1 MSIWTDI
8 HRRSNG
14 NQARKE
20 DYLDIYHHE
29 SMIKTLHTDAYAGCA
44 TYEIITNG
52 AYPAIMITF
61 YGDYILNSIDRQV
74 VKLKAPDNKYYDLF
88 QCTFVGSDGRSTL
101 FSYAFNK
108 DDDYVNEV
116 DDDFYNKRMPP
127 HPGHKYSI
135 VELKKYADMF
145 IELLINMNTEINK
158 MKKYEKHNYYYTSDS
173 DGNRSSLL

>member
-14 NQARKE
+14 NQVREE

-29 SMIKTLHTDAYAGCA
+29 SVIKTLCIDAYAGCA
-44 TYEIITNG
+44 TYEINTNG
-52 AYPAIMITF
+52 AYPAIVIMF
-61 YGDYILNSIDRQV
+61 YGDHILGGLGPV
-74 VKLKAPDNKYYDLF
+74 VKLKAPDNKYYDLYRNI
-88 QCTFVGSDGRSTL
+88 FVGSDGKSTQ
-101 FSYAFNK
+101 FSYGFNK

-135 VELKKYADMF
+135 VELKKYAEMF
-145 IELLINMNTEINK
+145 IDLLISMNKELNK
-158 MKKYEKHNYYYTSDS
+158 MKI
-173 DGNRSSLL
+173 

>member
-29 SMIKTLHTDAYAGCA
+29 SMIKTLYTDAYAGCA

-74 VKLKAPDNKYYDLF
+74 VKLKAPRPKEVIMSNSKLDDVLYEDNTFEQYDLYENWAHDLGD
-88 QCTFVGSDGRSTL
+88 CLSR
-101 FSYAFNK
+101 
-108 DDDYVNEV
+108 
-116 DDDFYNKRMPP
+116 YNKL
-127 HPGHKYSI
+127 YI
-135 VELKKYADMF
+135 NDKK
-145 IELLINMNTEINK
+145 
-158 MKKYEKHNYYYTSDS
+158 
-173 DGNRSSLL
+173 

>member
-29 SMIKTLHTDAYAGCA
+29 SVIKTLYTDAYAGCA
-44 TYEIITNG
+44 TYEINTNG
-52 AYPAIMITF
+52 AYPAIVIIF
-61 YGDYILNSIDRQV
+61 YSNYIMSNLGGPV
-74 VKLKAPDNKYYDLF
+74 VKLKAPDNKYYVLNLNRL
-88 QCTFVGSDGRSTL
+88 TFDDISTQ
-101 FSYAFNK
+101 FSYVFNK

-116 DDDFYNKRMPP
+116 DDDFYNKIVPP

-135 VELKKYADMF
+135 VELKKYAEMF
-145 IELLINMNTEINK
+145 IDLLVNMNIEINK
-158 MKKYEKHNYYYTSDS
+158 MKI
-173 DGNRSSLL
+173 